1 MCLTYIVTPKNH
13 YVSGSYLPEVGNA
26 GVLLVVGKD
35 LTAQFLGQLSETKAQ
50 LCLNLIVEVL
60 PLELGERVLG
70 SVVVEVHRIKNELNV
85 RGVS

>member
-1 MCLTYIVTPKNH
+1 M
-13 YVSGSYLPEVGNA
+13 GNA

-35 LTAQFLGQLSETKAQ
+35 LTAQFLGQLCETKAQ
-50 LCLNLIVEVL
+50 LCLNLIIEVL

-70 SVVVEVHRIKNELNV
+70 SVVVEVHRIKNQLDV

>member
-1 MCLTYIVTPKNH
+1 M
-13 YVSGSYLPEVGNA
+13 GNA

-50 LCLNLIVEVL
+50 LCLDLIVEVL

-70 SVVVEVHRIKNELNV
+70 SVVVEVHRIKNQFDV
-85 RGVS
+85 RRVS